1 MSSTWKKTS
10 APRARSMV
18 IGLLSLWLAACGG
31 GASDTPADA
40 STSAT
45 TAPVSASNPGE
56 RPPPS
61 PAPTPGSSPAAP
73 TPTPTPAPTPTPT
86 PTPTPAPAPTPT
98 PAPSPTP
105 AATIS
110 WATPASIGWGTALS
124 TAQLNATAN
133 VPGTFV
139 YSPAVGT
146 KLEVGTQTLS
156 VTFTPQDTTKYA
168 AATAVRAL
176 TVNKAEPPVRW
187 DLPAAVLQGS
197 ALTPAQV
204 STVPYALYGIQ
215 GTVDLASYTADGAPL
230 SAATTSAAGS
240 VILQATFVPRDSA
253 HYRSALVSTALTI
266 KPAAT
271 AAAINFGSA
280 KQTIQGFGGS
290 AAWYYGKMA
299 DDRVNALFGTSLTD
313 SLGLSIL
320 RLRIAPAEW
329 NTATQTADTTQWTA
343 ELANGAAAQARGALV
358 FATPWTPPASMK
370 IVNTDRTNPLYS
382 GRLNPA
388 RYADYAKYL
397 NSYIRYAATR
407 NVQLYAVS
415 LQNEPDFDP
424 QTYESC
430 LWNADEMTAWAAGH
444 GAEAVAGTTA
454 KLMAPES
461 FYFSQATVD
470 TLLGDA
476 NAAGNLSIIGGHLYG
491 GAPAY
496 PASARKLGKDVWM
509 TEHFL
514 DSVNK
519 ADTKT
524 AWQTSI
530 DDAIAIAKEIH
541 DGLTLGQYN
550 AYVYWWLV
558 NSNDAKPTGLI
569 GSDNKPTYFG
579 IGLKHFSYF
588 IRPGY
593 VRYDTTVLPQKGV
606 RVSAFGTPAGAGN
619 GKAVVVLVNE
629 NATDVTLTA
638 SINPAGRAL
647 TSLTPYLTNATA
659 TFAQQ
664 PAIGVSGN
672 TFTVTLPAKSITT
685 LVN

>member
-1 MSSTWKKTS
+1 M
-10 APRARSMV
+10 AV
-18 IGLLSLWLAACGG
+18 GLLSLWLAACGG
-31 GASDTPADA
+31 GSADTPADS
-40 STSAT
+40 STTGT
-45 TAPVSASNPGE
+45 TAPVSASTPGA
-56 RPPPS
+56 S
-61 PAPTPGSSPAAP
+61 PAPTPAP
-73 TPTPTPAPTPTPT
+73 TTTPTPAPTPAPGPTPTPAPTPTPT
-86 PTPTPAPAPTPT
+86 PTIT
-98 PAPSPTP
+98 
-105 AATIS
+105 
-110 WATPASIGWGTALS
+110 WLNPASIAWGTALS

-133 VPGTFV
+133 VPGTFA

-146 KLEVGTQTLS
+146 KPEVGTQTLS

-168 AATAVRAL
+168 TTTAVRTL

-204 STVPYALYGIQ
+204 STAPYALYGIG
-215 GTVDLASYTADGAPL
+215 GTVDPASYTTADGAPL
-230 SAATTSAAGS
+230 SAATTSTAGS
-240 VILQATFVPRDSA
+240 VTLQATFAPSDSA
-253 HYRSALVSTALTI
+253 HYRTAMVSTTLSI

-290 AAWYYGKMA
+290 AAWYYTKMA

-320 RLRIAPAEW
+320 RLRIAPAAW
-329 NTATQTADTTQWTA
+329 NTTTQTADTTQWTA

-358 FATPWTPPASMK
+358 FASPWTPPASMK

-382 GRLNPA
+382 GRLDPA

-397 NSYIRYAATR
+397 NSYVRYAATR
-407 NVQLYAVS
+407 NVNLYAVS
-415 LQNEPDFDP
+415 LQNEPDWDP
-424 QTYESC
+424 ATYESC
-430 LWNADEMTAWAAGH
+430 LWSPDEMRTWAAGH

-470 TLLGDA
+470 TLLGDT
-476 NAAGNLSIIGGHLYG
+476 NAASNISIIGGHLYG
-491 GAPAY
+491 GVPAY

-519 ADTKT
+519 ADNKT

-541 DGLTLGQYN
+541 DGFTLGQYN

-558 NSNDAKPTGLI
+558 NSNDAQPTGLI

-579 IGLKHFSYF
+579 IGLKHFAYF

-593 VRYDTTVLPQKGV
+593 VRYDTTALPQKGV
-606 RVSAFGTPAGAGN
+606 RVSAFGTPAGASVN
-619 GKAVVVLVNE
+619 KAVVVLVNE
-629 NATDVTLTA
+629 NATDVTLTT
-638 SINPAGRAL
+638 SINPAGRTV
-647 TSLTPYLTNATA
+647 TSLTPYRTTATA
-659 TFAQQ
+659 TFEQQQ
-664 PAIGVSGN
+664 PLSVSGN
-672 TFTVTLPAKSITT
+672 MFTVTLPAKSVTT